1 MSVRLLTPYE
11 KNHLTNF
18 GLSLDE
24 IGKYGKMPVEYI
36 VGQAKFFDQYFVV
49 NKDVLIPRVETEE
62 LVERIVNKYKDR
74 KTVNFLEVGTGSG
87 AIGISIFQKLSDL
100 GVNVSCVLSDV
111 SPKALLVAQ
120 KNINN
125 LVEKKQSI
133 KLVESD
139 LLSNIDD
146 LEFDFCVA
154 NLPYIPSSRIKLL
167 DESVKDFEPILA
179 LDGGEDGLVLIK
191 KLIRELTEKKFVGDV
206 FLEVDDTHDDQIILS
221 VGGELKDIWKDSFNK
236 NRFAHIKIKKD

>member
-1 MSVRLLTPYE
+1 
-11 KNHLTNF
+11 
-18 GLSLDE
+18 
-24 IGKYGKMPVEYI
+24 
-36 VGQAKFFDQYFVV
+36 
-49 NKDVLIPRVETEE
+49 
-62 LVERIVNKYKDR
+62 
-74 KTVNFLEVGTGSG
+74 
-87 AIGISIFQKLSDL
+87 
-100 GVNVSCVLSDV
+100 
-111 SPKALLVAQ
+111 LVAQ

-133 KLVESD
+133 KLVESN

-154 NLPYIPSSRIKLL
+154 NLPYIPSSRINQL
-167 DESVKDFEPILA
+167 DESVKDFEPLLA
-179 LDGGEDGLVLIK
+179 LDGGEDGLILIK

-236 NRFAHIKIKKD
+236 NRFAYIKIKKD